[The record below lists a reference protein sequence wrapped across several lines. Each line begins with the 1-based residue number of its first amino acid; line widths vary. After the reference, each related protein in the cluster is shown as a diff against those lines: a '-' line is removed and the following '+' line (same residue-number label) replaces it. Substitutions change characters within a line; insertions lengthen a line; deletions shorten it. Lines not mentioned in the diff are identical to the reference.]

1 MLQSTFPTL
10 DPHWLN
16 LFLKPIYD
24 QMQWGK
30 SYFSILHKLMVNR
43 ILGVFEPPIDR
54 HNQPIPA
61 EILTLLKLR
70 TEQLLEQ
77 DWQDAIAGF
86 YPVSLLFDHPW
97 LDYAQ
102 CYPHLCADIP
112 GVWRRANQN
121 RYQDLPATIDRRDY
135 PAYYLRNFHHQT
147 DGYLSEQSAELYD
160 LQVELL
166 FAGTTDAMR
175 RRIIPPLVRAGL
187 GSSLA
192 SQSPRLLDVACGTGR
207 TLYQLRT
214 AFPNIHLYGLDLSPA
229 YLNKAEE
236 SLAPTGKLPT
246 LQQGNAELLPY
257 PEAHFEAVTSVF
269 LFHELPA
276 PVRQKVLQ
284 ECYRV
289 LKPGGVLVICD
300 SIQCQDSPEFKPF
313 LENFPMMFHEPFY
326 LNYIQDNM
334 VERLEKC
341 GFQNIQ
347 IEVCLFSKYWV
358 AHRP

>member
-16 LFLKPIYD
+16 LLLKPIYD

-54 HNQPIPA
+54 HNHPIPA
-61 EILTLLKLR
+61 EILTLMKLR

-86 YPVSLLFDHPW
+86 YPISLLFDHPW

-102 CYPHLCADIP
+102 CYPQLCADIP

-121 RYQDLPATIDRRDY
+121 RYQDLPETIDRRDY

-187 GSSLA
+187 GHSLA

-207 TLYQLRT
+207 TLHQLRT
-214 AFPNIHLYGLDLSPA
+214 AFPNVHLYGLDLSPA
-229 YLNKAEE
+229 YLNKAEA
-236 SLAPTGKLPT
+236 SLAHTGQLPT
-246 LQQGNAELLPY
+246 LHQGNAELLPY

-284 ECYRV
+284 ECHRV
-289 LKPGGVLVICD
+289 LKPGGVLVLCD
-300 SIQCQDSPEFKPF
+300 SIQVQDSPEFKPF
-313 LENFPMMFHEPFY
+313 LENFPTMFHEPFY
-326 LNYIQDNM
+326 ASYVQDNIA
-334 VERLEKC
+334 ERLENC

-347 IEVCLFSKYWV
+347 IEVSLFSKYWV